1 MSKKSRIKQAP
12 PSPST
17 APEAK
22 PTIELAGIG
31 VRLAAIIYDGLL
43 IFALNAIVAVILVV
57 IATPSDVSSQNQ
69 TQVLSANFRHLV
81 LFPAMVVMT
90 WLFYGYFWRKNGQT
104 LGMQT
109 WRLKVVKANGQLLS
123 WSDSA
128 GRCAAALILPSVCGL
143 AASLLSQG
151 AGLFAISLV
160 FGFLAN
166 YFWAWVNRRGFA
178 WHDQLSATVVIRVPV
193 DPRQKRG
200 VLGWFSENS
209 EQ

>member
-1 MSKKSRIKQAP
+1 MSKKSRIKTQTP
-12 PSPST
+12 PSPTPPSDT
-17 APEAK
+17 T
-22 PTIELAGIG
+22 PTIELAGVG
-31 VRLAAIIYDGLL
+31 VRLAAIVYDGLL

-57 IATPSDVSSQNQ
+57 IATPSDVSNQNQ

-81 LFPAMVVMT
+81 LFPAMMVMT

-109 WRLKVVKANGQLLS
+109 WRLKVIKADGQLLN

-128 GRCAAALILPSVCGL
+128 GRCAATLILPSICGL
-143 AASLLSQG
+143 VASFLSHG
-151 AGLFAISLV
+151 AGLFTMSVI

-178 WHDQLSATVVIRVPV
+178 WHDQLSATLVIRVPI

-200 VLGWFSENS
+200 VLGWFSKNDD
-209 EQ
+209 

>member
-1 MSKKSRIKQAP
+1 MSKKSRIKQASS
-12 PSPST
+12 SPST
-17 APEAK
+17 TDEAK

-143 AASLLSQG
+143 AASLLSHG
-151 AGLFAISLV
+151 AGIFALSLM

-166 YFWAWVNRRGFA
+166 YFWVWVNRRGFA
-178 WHDQLSATVVIRVPV
+178 WHDQLSATVVIRVPA

-200 VLGWFSENS
+200 VLGWFSEKS